1 MFVTTMGA
9 PEARVDVS
17 TDELLIKA
25 AIDLDRARIPS
36 VQPIA
41 EVHRSKLATI
51 ERPRDLAQYI
61 EHTALKP
68 DATRHTIVK
77 LCEEATRLGFRG
89 ACVNPVYVAEAK
101 EQLGGSG
108 RAVVTVVGFPL
119 GANLSKTK
127 AAETRAVIENGADEV
142 DMVISVGALKAGEYE
157 TVFTDIRAVVEAA
170 GRVPVKAILET
181 VLLDEYQKVLG
192 CLLAERAGAAF
203 VKTSTGFAAGGA
215 TVEDVALMR
224 RVLNERVGIKAAG
237 GIKDFQMAR
246 AMIMAGADRL
256 GCSASVAIVTES

>member
-1 MFVTTMGA
+1 MGA

-17 TDELLIKA
+17 AEDLLAKA
-25 AIDLDRARIPS
+25 AQDLDRSRIPS
-36 VQPIA
+36 IQPIA
-41 EVHRSKLATI
+41 GVHRSRLATI

-68 DATRHTIVK
+68 EATRRMIVS
-77 LCEEATRLGFRG
+77 LCEEAKRFGFRG
-89 ACVNPVYVAEAK
+89 VCVNPVYVEEAK
-101 EQLGGSG
+101 EQLAGSG
-108 RAVVTVVGFPL
+108 RAVISVVGFPL

-127 AAETRAVIENGADEV
+127 AEDTRAVIENGADEV

-157 TVFTDIRAVVEAA
+157 AVFTDIRAVVEAA
-170 GRVPVKAILET
+170 GRVPVKVILET
-181 VLLDEYQKVLG
+181 FLLDEYQKVLG

-203 VKTSTGFAAGGA
+203 VKTSTGFAGGGA
-215 TVEDVALMR
+215 TVEDVVLMR

-237 GIKDFQMAR
+237 GIRDFQTAR
-246 AMIMAGADRL
+246 AMVMAGADRL